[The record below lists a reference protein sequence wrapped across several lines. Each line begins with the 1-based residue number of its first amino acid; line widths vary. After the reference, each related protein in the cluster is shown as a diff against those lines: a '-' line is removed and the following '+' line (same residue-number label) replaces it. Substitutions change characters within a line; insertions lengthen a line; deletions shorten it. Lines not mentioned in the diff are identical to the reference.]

1 MFYRWPQARSKNL
14 QSGKN
19 DMERVYIFGYFRS
32 KMEKQ
37 ADTTGYNEIWTKF
50 IISLYTD
57 LTWDIYDKAKEEVNE
72 GK

>member
-1 MFYRWPQARSKNL
+1 
-14 QSGKN
+14 
-19 DMERVYIFGYFRS
+19 MERVYIFGYFRS